1 MYPPG
6 KLGCSEPLWSWLM
19 NLQVHERRRKRLSPS
34 KQTARQSLRNSDEL
48 NRSVQSIINTYQTN
62 VAVLDHKGI
71 IRYVN
76 GAWRRFAKRNGL
88 SSKTHGVGLDY
99 LDVCRRTG
107 LKDADT
113 ARTVHR
119 QIRRLLDRDV
129 TKFEQLYSCEL
140 AGKRQWYL
148 VQGSRLKRAERP
160 SAVWILLAHQNV
172 TPVKRIAKTLQN
184 RDRPSKEIRES
195 SHIIPWE
202 ADAKTW
208 RMTYIGREAE
218 VLLGYPREDWYK
230 PDFWES
236 HLHPDD
242 RRSAIDRCRQLSTR
256 QPHFELRYR
265 MIAKDGRPVWLLDLV
280 TVVGP
285 LKRPRSLRGFFL
297 DVTAEAE
304 RHERETLQ
312 RLLSEAVGEIFW
324 FVRMNPERVIYISP
338 SVESVM
344 GRKAAAFYGEA
355 RFWLT
360 CVHEQDRARVE
371 RAYTAWLAGEAS
383 DYREQYRVRLPD
395 GTVHWLDDH
404 GALTRDPEGHTSFA
418 TGIAKDITEQ
428 KHNEETLRRLSARL
442 ITAQEAERSRIAR
455 ELHDHVNQTLALLS
469 VELEQFG
476 RVPSSNPGRQDA
488 MEAMQ
493 QRLKALSADIHA
505 MSHRL
510 HPSKLKHLGLVPAIR
525 ALCRDMA
532 ECGLHVHFT
541 DLDMPRTLP
550 DDVALTLYRVA
561 QEGLH
566 NARKHSGTDSV
577 ELSLARQSTIVTM
590 RLRDKGKGFDPSVL
604 ECSEGLGLVSMTERV
619 GSVGGT
625 LAIRSAPGAGTEI
638 EARVP
643 IRPERTME

>member
-1 MYPPG
+1 
-6 KLGCSEPLWSWLM
+6 M

-48 NRSVQSIINTYQTN
+48 NCSIQSVIDAYQAN
-62 VAVLDHKGI
+62 VAVLDHLGV

-76 GAWRRFAKRNGL
+76 DAWRRLTRKHGL
-88 SSKTHGVGLDY
+88 RSKAHGVGTSY
-99 LDVCRRTG
+99 MEVCRKTG
-107 LKDADT
+107 LHDADT
-113 ARTVHR
+113 ARSILCG
-119 QIRRLLDRDV
+119 IRRVLDGDAP
-129 TKFEQLYSCEL
+129 KFRQVYASHFHGRRRWHVLY
-140 AGKRQWYL
+140 
-148 VQGSRLKRAERP
+148 GSRLNALERAP
-160 SAVWILLAHQNV
+160 ATWILLTHEQLKPPTSMV
-172 TPVKRIAKTLQN
+172 KILHEEGRRLKELIESTPL
-184 RDRPSKEIRES
+184 
-195 SHIIPWE
+195 IPWE
-202 ADAKTW
+202 AHGKT
-208 RMTYIGREAE
+208 RRITYIGPQVTA
-218 VLLGYPREDWYK
+218 LLGYSPEQCYE
-230 PDFWES
+230 PGFWIS

-242 RRSAIDRCRQLSTR
+242 RETTIDRCRQLSKR
-256 QPHFELRYR
+256 QPHFENRYR
-265 MIAKDGRPVWLLDLV
+265 MIARDGKPICLLEIV
-280 TVVGP
+280 TVTGS
-285 LKRPRSLRGFFL
+285 LKQRGSLRGFFL
-297 DVTAEAE
+297 DVSAETE
-304 RHERETLQ
+304 RHERETLF
-312 RLLSEAVGEIFW
+312 RLLSEAIDEIFW
-324 FVRMNPERVIYISP
+324 FIGINPTRVIYISP
-338 SVESVM
+338 VVETIM
-344 GRKAAAFYGEA
+344 GRKAKEFYADA
-355 RFWLT
+355 RVWFT
-360 CVHEQDRARVE
+360 CIHEQDRARVE
-371 RAYTAWLAGEAS
+371 QAHAAWLAGEVC
-383 DYREQYRVRLPD
+383 DYREQYRVRMPD
-395 GTVHWLDDH
+395 GAVRWLDDH
-404 GALTRDPEGHTSFA
+404 GALARDQEGCISFA

-428 KHNEETLRRLSARL
+428 KHNEEMLRRLSARL

-510 HPSKLKHLGLVPAIR
+510 HPSKLKHLGLVSATK

-561 QEGLH
+561 QEGLQ
-566 NARKHSGTDSV
+566 NVRKHSGTDSV